1 MSQQINLYNPLL
13 LKQQKLFSFNTMAQA
28 LGLILLGSLLFFAY
42 AWYTTSSLQKQNEE
56 AKRLHASSLAR
67 LQQLSAAS
75 NKRPA
80 SKMLQEEVARME
92 AQLNAR
98 QSVVALLERGEL
110 GNKQGFSEYFRALSR
125 QTTDGVWLTAF
136 GVTGAGEVAI
146 SGRTLKPELVPVFI
160 NRLKRETAMAGKTFA
175 TLEMRVPEPLPAA
188 GGKTMPAP
196 YIEFSLHNAEA
207 GAAR

>member
-28 LGLILLGSLLFFAY
+28 LGLILAGALLFYAY
-42 AWYTTSSLQKQNEE
+42 AWYNAASLEKQSEE
-56 AKRLHASSLAR
+56 AKRLQASSLAR
-67 LQQLSAAS
+67 LEQMKAAS
-75 NKRPA
+75 GTRAP

-92 AQLNAR
+92 AELNTR
-98 QSVVALLERGEL
+98 QNVVSLLERGEL

-136 GVTGAGEVAI
+136 QVSGAGEVAI

-160 NRLKRETAMAGKTFA
+160 SRLKRENAMAGKTFA
-175 TLEMRVPEPLPAA
+175 TLEMRLPPPVPTA
-188 GGKTMPAP
+188 GGAP
-196 YIEFSLHNAEA
+196 VQPPYVEFSLHNAEA
-207 GAAR
+207 GALR

>member
-13 LKQQKLFSFNTMAQA
+13 LKQQKLFSFSTMTQA

-67 LQQLSAAS
+67 LQQLSAATD
-75 NKRPA
+75 KRPA

-125 QTTDGVWLTAF
+125 QTTDGVWLTSF

-160 NRLKRETAMAGKTFA
+160 NRLKRETVMAGKTFA
-175 TLEMRVPEPLPAA
+175 TLEMRLPEPVPAA
-188 GGKTMPAP
+188 GGKAVQAP

>member
-13 LKQQKLFSFNTMAQA
+13 LKQQKLFSFSTMTQA

-67 LQQLSAAS
+67 LQQLSAATD
-75 NKRPA
+75 KRPA

-125 QTTDGVWLTAF
+125 QTTDGVWLTSF

-175 TLEMRVPEPLPAA
+175 TLEMRLPEPVPAA
-188 GGKTMPAP
+188 GGKAVQAP

>member
-28 LGLILLGSLLFFAY
+28 LGLILAGTLLFYAY
-42 AWYTTSSLQKQNEE
+42 AWYNAASLENQSEE
-56 AKRLHASSLAR
+56 ARRLFTATLAQLEQVKARSGAHA
-67 LQQLSAAS
+67 
-75 NKRPA
+75 P
-80 SKMLQEEVARME
+80 SKLLEEEVARME
-92 AQLNAR
+92 AQLGAR
-98 QSVVALLERGEL
+98 QSVVTLLERGEL

-136 GVTGAGEVAI
+136 EISGTGDMAI

-160 NRLKRETAMAGKTFA
+160 SHLKRESAMAGKNFA
-175 TLEMRVPEPLPAA
+175 TLEMRLPASA
-188 GGKTMPAP
+188 PSADGKPAHPP

>member
-13 LKQQKLFSFNTMAQA
+13 LKQQKLFSFSTMTQA

-67 LQQLSAAS
+67 LQQLSAATD
-75 NKRPA
+75 KRPA

-92 AQLNAR
+92 AQLSAR

-125 QTTDGVWLTAF
+125 QTTDGVWLTSF

-175 TLEMRVPEPLPAA
+175 TLEMRLPEPVPAA
-188 GGKTMPAP
+188 GGKAVQAP